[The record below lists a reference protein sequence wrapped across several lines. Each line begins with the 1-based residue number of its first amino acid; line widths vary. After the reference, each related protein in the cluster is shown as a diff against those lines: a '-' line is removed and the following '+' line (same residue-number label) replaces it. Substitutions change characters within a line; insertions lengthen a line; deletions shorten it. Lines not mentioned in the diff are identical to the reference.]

1 MKKLTK
7 EHITAIN
14 ACVAACTT
22 ARDTVQ
28 SLVEEYNQFI
38 DSWRQRAKEAI
49 GGYNN
54 EVDELR
60 EVYTQAAEE
69 AQEYYDERSET
80 WQSSDAGNKY
90 AEWISRLENPDIEE
104 LDIDLPEMIEDAAFD
119 DWDNAEEF
127 LPPQEPGE

>member
-7 EHITAIN
+7 EQITAIN
-14 ACVAACTT
+14 ACVAACKT
-22 ARDTVQ
+22 ARDNVQ

-38 DSWRQRAKEAI
+38 EGWSQQAEEAI
-49 GGYNN
+49 GGYNK
-54 EVDELR
+54 EVQELG

-80 WQSSDAGNKY
+80 WQSSDAGDKY

-104 LDIDLPEMIEDAAFD
+104 LDIDLPEKIEDVAFD
-119 DWDNAEEF
+119 DWDNAEEL
-127 LPPQEPGE
+127 LPPQEPGD